1 MKLKKIKN
9 NKPDLL
15 IVGAGPVGCVIAER
29 AAKVKKWSSLIV
41 EKRGHI
47 AGNCY
52 DELNSKGL
60 RIHKYGPHY
69 MRFKKRKIFNY
80 VSQFT
85 KWIKG
90 NYIVKSSVKGQL
102 YPIPINLDTLEM
114 FFKKKFKGKK
124 DAIKFINRIR
134 VKKKKINNSEDFI
147 LSKLGN
153 EIYENFYK
161 NYTIKQW
168 GIHPKK
174 LNKSVVGRLP
184 IRFNRDPYY
193 VNQKLKVMP
202 KNGYTKLFENM
213 TKNGNI
219 EILLNTPYEK
229 IKKNITPRLAT
240 IYTGPPDLFFN
251 FRYGKLD
258 WRSLKFKFKTFKK
271 KKIQECVQINFPNEH
286 KFTRKVEIK
295 HVTKQKSKYSTISY
309 EFPKSKGDP
318 YYPINNK
325 KNISLFNKY
334 KKLIKKLEKK
344 NVFFEGRL
352 ASYRYLNMDE
362 VIEAALNLFKKLKN
376 KYN

>member
-9 NKPDLL
+9 KNPDLL

-29 AAKVKKWSSLIV
+29 AAKIKKWSSLIV
-41 EKRGHI
+41 EKRNHI

-52 DELNSKGL
+52 DEINKKGL

-69 MRFKKRKIFNY
+69 MRFKKKRIFNY
-80 VSQFT
+80 VSKFT

-90 NYIVKSSVKGQL
+90 NYIVKSYVKGQL
-102 YPIPINLDTLEM
+102 YPIPINLNTIEK
-114 FFKKKFKGKK
+114 FFNKKFQNKYQ
-124 DAIKFINRIR
+124 ARKFIETLKI
-134 VKKKKINNSEDFI
+134 KKKKIKNSEDYI
-147 LSKLGN
+147 LSKLGK

-168 GIHPKK
+168 GIHPRN

-184 IRFNRDPYY
+184 IRFNRNPYY

-202 KNGYTKLFENM
+202 KKGYTNLFKNM
-213 TKNGNI
+213 TKDKKI
-219 EILLNTPYEK
+219 EILLDTSYEK
-229 IKKNITPRLAT
+229 IKKNIKPNLAT
-240 IYTGPPDLFFN
+240 IYTGPPDVFFN
-251 FRYGKLD
+251 FKYGRLD
-258 WRSLKFKFKTFKK
+258 WRSLDFKFKTYKK
-271 KKIQECVQINFPNEH
+271 EKVQECVQINFPNEN

-295 HVTKQKSKYSTISY
+295 HVTKQKSKFSTISY

-325 KNISLFNKY
+325 KNMNLFKKY
-334 KKLIKKLEKK
+334 KKLIGKLEKE
-344 NVFFEGRL
+344 NIYFEGRL

-362 VIEAALNLFKKLKN
+362 VIEAALNLFKRLKI
-376 KYN
+376 KYG

>member
-1 MKLKKIKN
+1 MKKIKN
-9 NKPDLL
+9 KNPDLL

-29 AAKVKKWSSLIV
+29 AAKIKKWSSLIV
-41 EKRGHI
+41 EKRNHI

-52 DELNSKGL
+52 DEINKNGL

-69 MRFKKRKIFNY
+69 MRFKNRKTFNY

-90 NYIVKSSVKGQL
+90 NYIVKSHIKGRL
-102 YPIPINLDTLEM
+102 YPIPINLDTLEK
-114 FFKKKFKGKK
+114 FFNKKFKNKK
-124 DAIKFINRIR
+124 EAQKFINTLKI
-134 VKKKKINNSEDFI
+134 KKKKINNSEDFI
-147 LSKLGN
+147 LSKLGK

-184 IRFNRDPYY
+184 IRLNRDPYY

-202 KNGYTKLFENM
+202 KKGYTNLFEKM
-213 TKNGNI
+213 TKDKKI
-219 EILLNTPYEK
+219 EILFDTGYEK
-229 IKKNITPRLAT
+229 VKNIIYPKYAT
-240 IYTGPPDLFFN
+240 IYTGPPDVFFN
-251 FRYGKLD
+251 FKYGKLD
-258 WRSLKFKFKTFKK
+258 WRSLNFKFKTFKK
-271 KKIQECVQINFPNEH
+271 AKVQECVQINYPNDH

-325 KNISLFNKY
+325 KNINLFKKY
-334 KKLIKKLEKK
+334 QKLIKKLENKDIY
-344 NVFFEGRL
+344 FEGRL

-362 VIEAALNLFKKLKN
+362 VIEAALKLFHRLKN
-376 KYN
+376 KYS

>member
-1 MKLKKIKN
+1 MKKIKN
-9 NKPDLL
+9 KNPDLL

-29 AAKVKKWSSLIV
+29 AAKAKRWSSLIV
-41 EKRGHI
+41 EKRNHI

-52 DELNSKGL
+52 DEINTKGL

-69 MRFKKRKIFNY
+69 MRFKKRRIFNY
-80 VSQFT
+80 VSKFT

-90 NYIVKSSVKGQL
+90 NYIVKSSVNGQL
-102 YPIPINLDTLEM
+102 YPIPINLNTLEK
-114 FFKKKFKGKK
+114 FFKKKFKNKTQAK
-124 DAIKFINRIR
+124 KFINTLKI
-134 VKKKKINNSEDFI
+134 KKRKIKNSEDYI
-147 LSKLGN
+147 LSKLGK

-168 GIHPKK
+168 GIHPRN

-202 KNGYTKLFENM
+202 KQGYTELFKNM
-213 TKNGNI
+213 TRDNKI
-219 EILLNTPYEK
+219 EILFNTSYEQ
-229 IKKNITPRLAT
+229 IKKKISPKIAT
-240 IYTGPPDLFFN
+240 IYTGPPDVFFN
-251 FRYGKLD
+251 FKYGKLD
-258 WRSLKFKFKTFKK
+258 WRSLDFKFKTFKK
-271 KKIQECVQINFPNEH
+271 NKIQECVQINFPNDH
-286 KFTRKVEIK
+286 RFTRRVEIK
-295 HVTKQKSKYSTISY
+295 HVTKQKSNFSTISY

-325 KNISLFNKY
+325 RNVNLFKKY

-344 NVFFEGRL
+344 NIFFEGRL

-376 KYN
+376 KYS

>member
-9 NKPDLL
+9 KNPDLL

-29 AAKVKKWSSLIV
+29 AAKIKKWSSLIV
-41 EKRGHI
+41 EKRNHI

-52 DELNSKGL
+52 DEINKKGL

-69 MRFKKRKIFNY
+69 MRFKKKRIFNY
-80 VSQFT
+80 VSKFT

-90 NYIVKSSVKGQL
+90 NYIVKSYVKGQL
-102 YPIPINLDTLEM
+102 YPIPINLNTIEK
-114 FFKKKFKGKK
+114 FFNKKFQNKNQ
-124 DAIKFINRIR
+124 ARKFIETLKI
-134 VKKKKINNSEDFI
+134 KKKKIKNSEDYI
-147 LSKLGN
+147 LSKLGK

-168 GIHPKK
+168 GIHPRN

-184 IRFNRDPYY
+184 IRFNRNPYY

-202 KNGYTKLFENM
+202 KKGYTNLFKNM
-213 TKNGNI
+213 TKDKKI
-219 EILLNTPYEK
+219 EILLDTSYEK
-229 IKKNITPRLAT
+229 IKKNIKPNLAT
-240 IYTGPPDLFFN
+240 IYTGPPDVFFN
-251 FRYGKLD
+251 FKYGRLD
-258 WRSLKFKFKTFKK
+258 WRSLDFKFKTYKK
-271 KKIQECVQINFPNEH
+271 EKVQECVQINFPNEN

-295 HVTKQKSKYSTISY
+295 HVTKQKSKFSTISY

-325 KNISLFNKY
+325 KNMNLFKKY
-334 KKLIKKLEKK
+334 KKLIDKLEKK
-344 NVFFEGRL
+344 NIYFEGRL

-362 VIEAALNLFKKLKN
+362 VIEAALNLFKRLKI
-376 KYN
+376 K

>member
-1 MKLKKIKN
+1 MKIKKIKN
-9 NKPDLL
+9 KKPDLL
-15 IVGAGPVGCVIAER
+15 IVGAGPVGCVLAER

-41 EKRGHI
+41 EKRNHI

-52 DELNSKGL
+52 DELNKKGL

-69 MRFKKRKIFNY
+69 MRFKKRRIFNY
-80 VSQFT
+80 VGQFT

-90 NYIVKSSVKGQL
+90 NYIVKSSVKGEL
-102 YPIPINLDTLEM
+102 YPIPINLNTLEK
-114 FFKKKFKGKK
+114 FFKKKFKDK
-124 DAIKFINRIR
+124 DQAKKFIDTLKI
-134 VKKKKINNSEDFI
+134 KKKKINNSEDFI
-147 LSKLGN
+147 LSKLGR

-168 GIHPKK
+168 GIHPKR

-202 KNGYTKLFENM
+202 KNGYTQLFQNM
-213 TKNGNI
+213 IKDNRI

-229 IKKNITPRLAT
+229 IKKDITPNIAT
-240 IYTGPPDLFFN
+240 IYTGPPDVFFN
-251 FRYGKLD
+251 FKYGKLD
-258 WRSLKFKFKTFKK
+258 WRSLDFKFKTLKK
-271 KKIQECVQINFPNEH
+271 NKIQECVQINFPNDH
-286 KFTRKVEIK
+286 KYTRKVEIK
-295 HVTKQKSKYSTISY
+295 HVTKQKSKFSTISY

-325 KNISLFNKY
+325 KNVTLFKKY
-334 KKLIKKLEKK
+334 KRLIKKLEKK
-344 NVFFEGRL
+344 NIFFEGRL

>member
-52 DELNSKGL
+52 DELNNKGL

>member
-1 MKLKKIKN
+1 MKIKKIKN
-9 NKPDLL
+9 KKPDLL
-15 IVGAGPVGCVIAER
+15 IVGAGPVGCVLAER
-29 AAKVKKWSSLIV
+29 AAKIKKWSSLIV
-41 EKRGHI
+41 EKRNHI

-52 DELNSKGL
+52 DELNKKGL

-69 MRFKKRKIFNY
+69 MRFKKRRIFNY
-80 VSQFT
+80 VGQFT

-90 NYIVKSSVKGQL
+90 NYIVKSSVKGEL
-102 YPIPINLDTLEM
+102 YPIPINLNTLEK
-114 FFKKKFKGKK
+114 FFKKKFKDKNQAK
-124 DAIKFINRIR
+124 KFIDTLKI
-134 VKKKKINNSEDFI
+134 KKKKINNSEDFI
-147 LSKLGN
+147 LSKLGR

-168 GIHPKK
+168 GIHPKR

-202 KNGYTKLFENM
+202 KNGYTQLFQNM
-213 TKNGNI
+213 IKDNRI

-229 IKKNITPRLAT
+229 IKKDITPNIAT
-240 IYTGPPDLFFN
+240 IYTGPPDVFFN
-251 FRYGKLD
+251 FKYGKLD
-258 WRSLKFKFKTFKK
+258 WRSLDFKFKTLKK
-271 KKIQECVQINFPNEH
+271 NKIQECVQINFPNDH

-295 HVTKQKSKYSTISY
+295 HVTKQKSKFSTISY

-325 KNISLFNKY
+325 KNVTLFKKY
-334 KKLIKKLEKK
+334 KRLIKKLEKK
-344 NVFFEGRL
+344 NIFFEGRL

>member
-1 MKLKKIKN
+1 MKIKKIKN
-9 NKPDLL
+9 KNPDLL

-29 AAKVKKWSSLIV
+29 AAKAKRWSSLIV
-41 EKRGHI
+41 EKRNHI

-52 DELNSKGL
+52 DEINTKGL

-69 MRFKKRKIFNY
+69 MRFKKRRIFKY
-80 VSQFT
+80 VSKFT

-90 NYIVKSSVKGQL
+90 DYIVKSYVNGQL
-102 YPIPINLDTLEM
+102 YPIPINLNTLEK
-114 FFKKKFKGKK
+114 FFKKKFKNKN
-124 DAIKFINRIR
+124 DAKKFINTLKI
-134 VKKKKINNSEDFI
+134 KKRKIKNSEDFI
-147 LSKLGN
+147 LSKLGK

-168 GIHPKK
+168 GIHPRN

-202 KNGYTKLFENM
+202 KRGYTELFKNM
-213 TKNGNI
+213 TRDNKI
-219 EILLNTPYEK
+219 EILLNTSYEK
-229 IKKNITPRLAT
+229 VKEKINPKIAT
-240 IYTGPPDLFFN
+240 IYTGPPDVFFN
-251 FRYGKLD
+251 FKYGKLD
-258 WRSLKFKFKTFKK
+258 WRSLDFKFKTFKK
-271 KKIQECVQINFPNEH
+271 NKVQECVQINFPNDH
-286 KFTRKVEIK
+286 KFTRRVEIK
-295 HVTKQKSKYSTISY
+295 HVTKQKSNFSTISY

-325 KNISLFNKY
+325 KNVNLFKKY

-344 NVFFEGRL
+344 DIFFEGRL

-362 VIEAALNLFKKLKN
+362 VIEAALNLFNKLKN

>member
-1 MKLKKIKN
+1 MTTKKVKN
-9 NKPDLL
+9 KNPDLL

-29 AAKVKKWSSLIV
+29 AAKVKNWTSLIV
-41 EKRGHI
+41 EKRNHI

-52 DELNSKGL
+52 DEINKKGL

-69 MRFKKRKIFNY
+69 MRFKKKKIFKY

-90 NYIVKSSVKGQL
+90 DYIVKSYIKGQL
-102 YPIPINLDTLEM
+102 YPIPINLDTLEK
-114 FFKKKFKGKK
+114 FFKRKFKSKS
-124 DAIKFINRIR
+124 DAKKFINTLRI
-134 VKKKKINNSEDFI
+134 KKKRIKNSEDFI
-147 LSKLGN
+147 LSKLGR

-168 GIHPKK
+168 GIHPRK

-202 KNGYTKLFENM
+202 KEGYTNLFENM
-213 TKNGNI
+213 TKDNKI
-219 EILLNTPYEK
+219 EILCDTSYEK
-229 IKKNITPRLAT
+229 IKKIISPNLAT
-240 IYTGPPDLFFN
+240 IYTGPPDTFFN
-251 FRYGKLD
+251 FKYGKLD
-258 WRSLKFKFKTFKK
+258 WRSLDFKFKTFKK
-271 KKIQECVQINFPNEH
+271 NQIQECVQINFPNDN

-295 HVTKQKSKYSTISY
+295 HVTKQKSKYSTLSY
-309 EFPKSKGDP
+309 EFPKSKGEP

-325 KNISLFNKY
+325 KNINLFKKY
-334 KKLIKKLEKK
+334 KKLINKLEKK
-344 NVFFEGRL
+344 NIFFEGRL

-362 VIEAALNLFKKLKN
+362 VIEAALNLFQKLKK
-376 KYN
+376 KYS